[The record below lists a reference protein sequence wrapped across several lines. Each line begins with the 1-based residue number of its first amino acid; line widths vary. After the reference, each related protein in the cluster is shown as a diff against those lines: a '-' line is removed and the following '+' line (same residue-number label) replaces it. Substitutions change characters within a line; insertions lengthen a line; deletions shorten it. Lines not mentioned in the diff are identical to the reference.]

1 MLHIPKTPSLKIN
14 TLKLLT
20 TKTSELDQE
29 SRNTHIKL
37 RLQDQGKKPD
47 TVDLRRLLMVS
58 G

>member
-14 TLKLLT
+14 TLKPLT
-20 TKTSELDQE
+20 VKISKLDQE

-47 TVDLRRLLMVS
+47 IVDLRRILMVR